1 MADRK
6 PLSKKIRFEVFK
18 RDKFTCQYCGRMAPD
33 VVLQVDH
40 IKPVSKGGK
49 NDILNLVTSC
59 ADCNNGKSNIELSD
73 DSAIK
78 KQQAQLKN
86 IADRKEQLDMLI
98 KWRDELD
105 VLNTIEVNYIAETFE
120 KNTKY
125 SLKDQHKRSI
135 KKWLSEFSM
144 NEVLDALNI
153 SVNTYYIGS
162 WTSASEAFNKIPGIC
177 FNQRKQRG
185 DNQLYYMNYTLKA
198 LRQKN
203 YEIRE
208 DILKIILSEN
218 VKTDEDFEIIKK
230 CLKSSSCWEDFVN
243 KSIRAF
249 NQE

>member
-73 DSAIK
+73 DSIVR

-86 IADRKEQLDMLI
+86 IADRKEQLEMLI

-105 VLNTIEVNYIAETFE
+105 VLNSIEVNYIIETFE
-120 KNTKY
+120 RKTGFN
-125 SLKDQHKRSI
+125 LKDHHKRFV
-135 KKWLSEFSM
+135 KKWLSEFSL
-144 NEVLDALNI
+144 NEILDAVNI

-162 WTSASEAFNKIPGIC
+162 YSSTEESFSKIPGIC

-198 LRQKN
+198 LKQKGF
-203 YEIRE
+203 EIRE

-218 VKTDEDFEIIKK
+218 VKTDEDFEIVKK
-230 CLKSSSCWEDFVN
+230 CLKVSSCWKDFVN
-243 KSIRAF
+243 KTIREF
-249 NQE
+249 DEE